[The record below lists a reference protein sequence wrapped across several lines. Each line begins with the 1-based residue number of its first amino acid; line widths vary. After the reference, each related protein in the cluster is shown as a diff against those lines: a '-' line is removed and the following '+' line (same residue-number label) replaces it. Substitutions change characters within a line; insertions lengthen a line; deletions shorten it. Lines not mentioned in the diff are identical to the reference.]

1 MVDFCQNINRY
12 IKYYVVF
19 TLFIK
24 MHKSTNNGIKMFECV
39 SHLENVYEN
48 FKTNIEYAHNNIEG
62 YFNIQMN
69 VK

>member
-1 MVDFCQNINRY
+1 
-12 IKYYVVF
+12 
-19 TLFIK
+19 

-48 FKTNIEYAHNNIEG
+48 FQINIEYAHNNIEG